1 MIQITDVSTPM
12 LDFTFVLYLPFYNTD
27 IGIPEN
33 KYYICPKIKL
43 TDDERRSDRTVWGI
57 ERSVFFNGREK

>member
-33 KYYICPKIKL
+33 KYYICLKIKL
-43 TDDERRSDRTVWGI
+43 TDDERRSDRTEHSG
-57 ERSVFFNGREK
+57 

>member
-33 KYYICPKIKL
+33 KYYICLKIKL
-43 TDDERRSDRTVWGI
+43 TDIFSPCRLQFARYGHAV
-57 ERSVFFNGREK
+57 